1 MGEFTGEILQTRCE
15 GKSHF
20 VLCSTSIPECGNIW
34 KHFWSDPHNI
44 NVKIG
49 WKITDTE
56 TGQYLFD
63 DIFEVCII
71 KSCSITLVNI
81 FKTKQNTI
89 GCALK
94 NSGVNYN
101 QFK

>member
-89 GCALK
+89 GCA
-94 NSGVNYN
+94 
-101 QFK
+101 